1 MYLRSLTKVE
11 QHSFINLVA
20 VLIMADK
27 TIAKEEMQI
36 FNEYLNEIGEV
47 LPFNE
52 NVDFDAELQTLKSMP
67 TFKKKRVYFELLA
80 VAKGDND
87 YAEVEKELMRKVQV
101 AFEIS
106 KQEAVEIEKY
116 LDRLT
121 NFYKELNKVLS

>member
-1 MYLRSLTKVE
+1 MYLRSLTKDE
-11 QHSFINLVA
+11 QHSFINIVA

-52 NVDFDAELQTLKSMP
+52 NANIDAELQTLKSMP

-80 VAKGDND
+80 VAKGDNSF
-87 YAEVEKELMRKVQV
+87 AEVEKELMKKVQV
-101 AFEIS
+101 AFEITE
-106 KQEAVEIEKY
+106 QEAVEIEKN
-116 LDRLT
+116 LDKL
-121 NFYKELNKVLS
+121 NDFYKELNTVLN

>member
-80 VAKGDND
+80 VAKGDSD